1 MHNECWPVVMEK
13 LFGNMTCHIVV
24 DLNEI
29 LYKWILALLLLLIW
43 YFWTWLTD
51 TKKLVVPSA
60 LSNIPGKSLIQVSS
74 PYMTSCPSLAFN
86 WASHVSWCASVE
98 DVSDSAMFKITSR
111 NDGTDP
117 VVMAF
122 NRGIVTVG
130 ELAWPVKG
138 SAAPD
143 RIKLYRQGQEVLE
156 KMIKEQLW
164 YPC

>member
-1 MHNECWPVVMEK
+1 
-13 LFGNMTCHIVV
+13 
-24 DLNEI
+24 
-29 LYKWILALLLLLIW
+29 
-43 YFWTWLTD
+43 
-51 TKKLVVPSA
+51 
-60 LSNIPGKSLIQVSS
+60 
-74 PYMTSCPSLAFN
+74 
-86 WASHVSWCASVE
+86 
-98 DVSDSAMFKITSR
+98 MFKITSR

-143 RIKLYRQGQEVLE
+143 RIKLYRQGPEVLE